1 MNHLFSGIW
10 PSPSFLKVSNGSVS
24 IPNNTDSLIQVTKNQ
39 HIANIRSVATVDI
52 LDCSSLEAESLVIKS
67 DPDSHTAHK
76 SLFCEKVSVDPDG
89 QLTVDQ
95 REAFQRI
102 NQRYNSVFN
111 PTYTGYNDAS
121 GAVRAHVNIGAVP
134 PPPKKARTP
143 FYNQKN
149 LVVLQ
154 EKADE
159 LESKGVLVSPESI
172 GVVVEHVS
180 PSFLLKKASG
190 DWRFVTAFN
199 DLAAFCRLPPSKA
212 SKINDVLQRIGSY
225 KYIIKTDLTASFFQI
240 KMSKSSIPYL
250 GTLTPFKGVRVYAR
264 AAMGMPGSSE
274 YLEEIMSRVVG
285 DMLMTGSILKIADD
299 LYVVGCT
306 VEELLRNWEC
316 LLAILQKNNL
326 NLSASKTVICPR
338 STTILGWVWTNGS
351 LSVSPH
357 KMCPLLACK
366 IPKTCTAMRSF
377 LGAYKDVA
385 RAIPRCSSLLA
396 PLENSIK
403 GLSGEQK
410 IIWTDALQEHFSV
423 AKNALKSP
431 STLVLPKASDHLL
444 ITVDASPLNQ
454 GLAATLFVLKN
465 GKRYPAEFFSFK
477 LKGHQIGWLPCEKE
491 ALAITAAVNHFSP
504 FIKES
509 PFTTQ
514 VLTDS
519 RPCVQALEKLKRGL
533 FSTSARVSTFLSTLS
548 AFNVSLCHIAGSLNV
563 ISDFGSRNPVTCD
576 EPNCQICR
584 FIQETADSA
593 VFSVSVSDILERK
606 VKMPYMSPSAWK
618 SLQQSDPTMRK
629 AFAHLLA
636 GTRPPAKAKNAQLL
650 RKIINLA
657 SVDED
662 KGILIVPKQD
672 PFVGRR
678 NLIFCPSS
686 IAHGLI
692 TALHLNLSH
701 PSRSQLIK
709 VFGRYFFALS
719 STRIIEEVTN
729 SCNTCL
735 ALKKAPRELFEQ
747 TSSDPP
753 DHPGSS
759 LAADVICRTGQKILV
774 VRDTLTSYT
783 AATFIQSEK
792 AKEYK
797 EAILIC
803 TLPMKSE
810 VSSIRVDCA
819 PGLKALAG
827 DDGLRSVGIYLDFG
841 RTKNVNK
848 NPVAEKANQ
857 ELELEILKIDPSGK
871 PISAITLTQAVCV
884 LNTRIRHNG
893 LSAKEMYMRRDQISG
908 EQLSFSDCL
917 LKDSQTSARRNNH
930 PASAKSKA
938 KGGPVS
944 SAPAVCIGS
953 VVFVKQEGSKFKS
966 RESYVVIDLLASNM
980 AVIQKMDSNKG
991 FFGSPKYEVPLDNL
1005 YLCSIDS
1012 KRMS

>member
-1 MNHLFSGIW
+1 MVALREG
-10 PSPSFLKVSNGSVS
+10 GS
-24 IPNNTDSLIQVTKNQ
+24 
-39 HIANIRSVATVDI
+39 
-52 LDCSSLEAESLVIKS
+52 C
-67 DPDSHTAHK
+67 
-76 SLFCEKVSVDPDG
+76 
-89 QLTVDQ
+89 
-95 REAFQRI
+95 
-102 NQRYNSVFN
+102 
-111 PTYTGYNDAS
+111 
-121 GAVRAHVNIGAVP
+121 
-134 PPPKKARTP
+134 
-143 FYNQKN
+143 
-149 LVVLQ
+149 
-154 EKADE
+154 
-159 LESKGVLVSPESI
+159 
-172 GVVVEHVS
+172 
-180 PSFLLKKASG
+180 
-190 DWRFVTAFN
+190 
-199 DLAAFCRLPPSKA
+199 
-212 SKINDVLQRIGSY
+212 
-225 KYIIKTDLTASFFQI
+225 
-240 KMSKSSIPYL
+240 
-250 GTLTPFKGVRVYAR
+250 
-264 AAMGMPGSSE
+264 
-274 YLEEIMSRVVG
+274 
-285 DMLMTGSILKIADD
+285 
-299 LYVVGCT
+299 
-306 VEELLRNWEC
+306 
-316 LLAILQKNNL
+316 
-326 NLSASKTVICPR
+326 
-338 STTILGWVWTNGS
+338 
-351 LSVSPH
+351 
-357 KMCPLLACK
+357 
-366 IPKTCTAMRSF
+366 
-377 LGAYKDVA
+377 
-385 RAIPRCSSLLA
+385 
-396 PLENSIK
+396 
-403 GLSGEQK
+403 
-410 IIWTDALQEHFSV
+410 
-423 AKNALKSP
+423 
-431 STLVLPKASDHLL
+431 
-444 ITVDASPLNQ
+444 
-454 GLAATLFVLKN
+454 
-465 GKRYPAEFFSFK
+465 
-477 LKGHQIGWLPCEKE
+477 
-491 ALAITAAVNHFSP
+491 ITAAVNHFSP

-618 SLQQSDPTMRK
+618 SVQQSDPTMRK

-735 ALKKAPRELFEQ
+735 ALKKAPRELLEQ

-819 PGLKALAG
+819 PGL
-827 DDGLRSVGIYLDFG
+827 
-841 RTKNVNK
+841 
-848 NPVAEKANQ
+848 
-857 ELELEILKIDPSGK
+857 
-871 PISAITLTQAVCV
+871 
-884 LNTRIRHNG
+884 
-893 LSAKEMYMRRDQISG
+893 
-908 EQLSFSDCL
+908 
-917 LKDSQTSARRNNH
+917 
-930 PASAKSKA
+930 
-938 KGGPVS
+938 
-944 SAPAVCIGS
+944 
-953 VVFVKQEGSKFKS
+953 
-966 RESYVVIDLLASNM
+966 
-980 AVIQKMDSNKG
+980 
-991 FFGSPKYEVPLDNL
+991 
-1005 YLCSIDS
+1005 
-1012 KRMS
+1012 